1 MRSEDLSRVIDAFGP
16 SDAQKQRMFNQI
28 IGHSSNQGRR
38 RGRMAKVM
46 ILAVAIA
53 LFSGTAFALST
64 TELFKEIFGSSIDLV
79 EEQILSPMESVAD
92 DQFRLT
98 LEGILSDAYS
108 STAIVSVEALAE
120 KSRQELEHISSRLQV
135 KPIQDQIRANHSI
148 VVELK
153 HLSEKNTK
161 RFMVGF
167 SSQDGPLT
175 GDLEVSLTTDQ
186 SQLTLSAP
194 TVSTIPTMTIRLDE
208 EHYASADY
216 VPQTV
221 LISPLSVVVIGYE
234 RTVNYQIPHPRVI
247 LHFANGTV
255 VDVFNQETGFGGSRF
270 PEEGLTTVSAPF
282 ENIID
287 LDQLQFITVDGKEY
301 QAGDID

>member
-135 KPIQDQIRANHSI
+135 KPIHDQIRANHSI

>member
-1 MRSEDLSRVIDAFGP
+1 
-16 SDAQKQRMFNQI
+16 
-28 IGHSSNQGRR
+28 
-38 RGRMAKVM
+38 M